1 VIEAYEKCRKE
12 DGMTSVP
19 ERLGE
24 TQHGSLLA
32 RLRAGSDLLLV
43 GIDVSKAFHVAALG
57 RRSPVAG
64 KKRRRVRLD
73 NDLDGFEKLDKAIQE
88 ECSRGDGLGVV
99 CGVEPTGRYHKA
111 LCVWLEAKGY
121 DVCLVSGVAAA
132 ANRRTTQGTWDH
144 NDASDAE
151 NILDLVRQGKVLHRV
166 SEVDAHAE
174 LRARVR
180 SYRVRAKEVARCRQK
195 LRNTLSTGFPEV
207 ETVFNDNILHT
218 DLLRALRLYPS
229 AKAVA
234 REDVETFVKR
244 SMEGWRKSGI
254 RGRRL
259 REAHRLA
266 TRSIGYSDGPAYH
279 REVFGLLEDIAF
291 HQQQLEREL
300 ENLEVASRGFR
311 GWELLQ
317 TIPGVGP
324 KLAAVLLAEIGDPH
338 AYSSVEQVLRLAG
351 LNLCQSTSGTS
362 SRNGMAVISHAGKA
376 QLRWALWTAVC
387 VSVGKDAGF
396 KERYSY
402 ELTKR
407 GGRERKNVKKPSL
420 VKLMAKT
427 LRIAYA
433 VLRDEVPYDPTLLN
447 RAPT

>member
-1 VIEAYEKCRKE
+1 
-12 DGMTSVP
+12 MSVP
-19 ERLGE
+19 KRDGDTQPSSLRTRLW
-24 TQHGSLLA
+24 
-32 RLRAGSDLLLV
+32 AGDDLVLV
-43 GIDVSKAFHVAALG
+43 GIDVSKASHVAALG
-57 RRSPVAG
+57 RPSAVVGR
-64 KKRRRVRLD
+64 KRRRVRLD

-132 ANRRTTQGTWDH
+132 ANRKMTQGTWDH

-151 NILDLVRQGKVLHRV
+151 NILDLLRQGRVLHRV
-166 SEVDAHAE
+166 SESDTYAE

-180 SYRVRAKEVARCRQK
+180 SYRVRAKEVGRCRQK

-207 ETVFNDNILHT
+207 ETVFNDDILHA

-244 SMEGWRKSGI
+244 SMEGWRKSGM

-300 ENLEVASRGFR
+300 ANLEVASSGFR

-317 TIPGVGP
+317 TIPGIGP
-324 KLAAVLLAEIGDPH
+324 KLAAVILAEIGDPH
-338 AYSSVEQVLRLAG
+338 AYSSAEQVLRLAG
-351 LNLCQSTSGTS
+351 LNLCQATSGKS
-362 SRNGMAVISHAGKA
+362 INGMRVISHAGKA

-387 VSVGKDAGF
+387 VSVGQDPGF
-396 KERYSY
+396 KERYAY
-402 ELTKR
+402 EITRR
-407 GGRERKNVKKPSL
+407 GGPTRKNVKKPSL

-433 VLRDEVPYDPTLLN
+433 VLRDEVPYDPTQLN